1 MNIKSVTGPVIPPD
15 IKKLDRKTRDASAD
29 REPQQQGDE
38 GRQQHRKMTDEELQS
53 AIDFLKNLKGVKD
66 NNLQIRLDQHDGVSV
81 VYIEDHSGKVIRR
94 IPENDLWSLTQEKD
108 KSKGNLFDKAM

>member
-15 IKKLDRKTRDASAD
+15 VKKLERKARDASAD
-29 REPQQQGDE
+29 REPQQQSGE
-38 GRQQHRKMTDEELQS
+38 EHRQHHKMSEEELQS
-53 AIDFLKNLKGVKD
+53 AVDFLKNLKGVKD
-66 NNLQIRLDQHDGVSV
+66 NNLQIRLDQHDGMTV
-81 VYIEDHSGKVIRR
+81 VYIEDTSGKVIRR